1 MEQNI
6 KDPINRVED
15 IYSLVILNKFRGRK
29 GKTMLPISKE
39 TFEALKSQGASWR
52 KVRRVV
58 LAQEHLPFKCECIV
72 RQYLITYEIIAD
84 EGTRTNF

>member
-1 MEQNI
+1 MKQNI
-6 KDPINRVED
+6 NDPVNRVED

-29 GKTMLPISKE
+29 GKTVLNISKE

-52 KVRRVV
+52 KVRRAV
-58 LAQEHLPFKCECIV
+58 LAKEEFPYALETVV